1 MSALPSGTV
10 TFVFSDVEG
19 STALLKQLGE
29 RYDDVISTHRR
40 LMRELFTTHGGVEID
55 TQGDAFFF
63 AFPRARDAI
72 TAAVEAQRAH
82 ARHDWPDGVDVRV
95 RMGLHT
101 GEPALGSEGY
111 LGLDVVRAAR
121 LCTAGSG
128 GHVLLSETT
137 RALVG
142 STLPEGVSIFPLGE
156 RRLKDIDEPER
167 VFELEID
174 GAAPPGEPAQA
185 APTSDED
192 DLGADFG
199 KRLGARIQAS
209 VKQSV
214 EASLEKALSDV
225 DALAD
230 RAAKR
235 PNEIAERVEDGS

>member
-1 MSALPSGTV
+1 MPALPSGTV

-19 STALLKQLGE
+19 STALLKRLGD
-29 RYDDVISTHRR
+29 RYDEVLTTHRR
-40 LMRELFTTHGGVEID
+40 LMRERFTEHGGVEID

-63 AFPRARDAI
+63 AFPRARDAV

-82 ARHDWPDGVDVRV
+82 AQHDWPDGADVRV

-137 RALVG
+137 RALAG
-142 STLPEGVSIFPLGE
+142 SSLPEGVSIFPLGE
-156 RRLKDIDEPER
+156 RQLKDIDEPER

-174 GAAPPGEPAQA
+174 GVTPPEEPVDAAAPA
-185 APTSDED
+185 AEDE
-192 DLGADFG
+192 LGADFG
-199 KRLGARIQAS
+199 KRLAARIQAS

-214 EASLEKALSDV
+214 QASLEKALSDV

-235 PNEIAERVEDGS
+235 PDEIAEQVERES

>member
-1 MSALPSGTV
+1 MPPLPSGTV
-10 TFVFSDVEG
+10 TFVFSDIEG
-19 STALLKQLGE
+19 STGLLKELGD
-29 RYDDVISTHRR
+29 RYDGVLSAHRR
-40 LMRELFTTHGGVEID
+40 LMRECFTKHGGVEID

-63 AFPRARDAI
+63 AFSRARDAVS
-72 TAAVEAQRAH
+72 AAVESQRAH
-82 ARHDWPDGVDVRV
+82 AGQEWPDGVDVRV

-137 RALVG
+137 RALTG
-142 STLPEGVSIFPLGE
+142 TSLPDGVSIFPLGE

-174 GAAPPGEPAQA
+174 GAQPPEAPVPAAPPAD
-185 APTSDED
+185 DEAWE
-192 DLGADFG
+192 ADFG
-199 KRLGARIQAS
+199 KRMAARIQAS
-209 VKQSV
+209 VRRSL
-214 EASLEKALSDV
+214 EASLERIVPDV
-225 DALAD
+225 DALAE

-235 PNEIAERVEDGS
+235 PDEIAQRLENES

>member
-1 MSALPSGTV
+1 MPSLPSGTV

-19 STALLKQLGE
+19 STVLLKQLGE
-29 RYDDVISTHRR
+29 RYDDVLSTHRR
-40 LMRELFTTHGGVEID
+40 LMRELFTEHGGVEID

-72 TAAVEAQRAH
+72 TAAVESQRAH
-82 ARHDWPDGVDVRV
+82 ADHDWPDGVEVRV

-185 APTSDED
+185 APPSEEG

-199 KRLGARIQAS
+199 KRLAARIQAS
-209 VKQSV
+209 VNQSV
-214 EASLEKALSDV
+214 QASLEKALSDV

-235 PNEIAERVEDGS
+235 PNEIAERVEDER